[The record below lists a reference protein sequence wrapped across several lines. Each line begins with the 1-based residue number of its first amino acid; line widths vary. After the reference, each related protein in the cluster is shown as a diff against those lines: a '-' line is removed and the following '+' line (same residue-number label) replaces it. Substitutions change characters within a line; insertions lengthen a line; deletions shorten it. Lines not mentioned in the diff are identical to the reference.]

1 MTTDCHILP
10 EFSSYHSQ
18 LSASMGKIM
27 IRISVFLAVILAFM
41 APITTSAYAK
51 SASWQ
56 MKCKILNQVN
66 AYRFRN
72 GKSCLVTNRKL
83 QKAAQQYAN
92 WFARNMTKGSG
103 VKLSHKADGRSP
115 GKRARDAGYKP
126 LVLPPKKVVR
136 KIKRADGRIVT
147 KTTIYRRS
155 VRGNVGE
162 NVLYYEG
169 IDNCKTGNFP
179 GVAFKDWR
187 NSKVHRINMLS
198 APWNATGI
206 GIAMNRANKRCF
218 GVQLFGIAKVGKKAC
233 QLDCSIK

>member
-1 MTTDCHILP
+1 
-10 EFSSYHSQ
+10 
-18 LSASMGKIM
+18 M
-27 IRISVFLAVILAFM
+27 IRASVLFAFM
-41 APITTSAYAK
+41 IAFAVPSALVSNAAMAK
-51 SASWQ
+51 SVSWR

-72 GKSCLVTNRKL
+72 GKSCLVTNGRL
-83 QKAAQQYAN
+83 QQAAQDYAN
-92 WFARNMTKGSG
+92 WFAKNMTKGSG

-115 GKRARDAGYKP
+115 GKRARDAGYTPLIKP
-126 LVLPPKKVVR
+126 RRKVV
-136 KIKRADGRIVT
+136 KKFKQADGSIVT
-147 KTTIYRRS
+147 RTTIYRRA
-155 VRGNVGE
+155 VHADVGE

-179 GVAFKDWR
+179 TVAFKGWK

-198 APWNATGI
+198 GPWNATGI